1 MNRLER
7 YRRIWCD
14 NKNADER
21 AKRIAREE
29 GLAEGF
35 AGAFAGGREQGREE
49 GKEEGREETKA
60 EIAKGLVQNGVPM
73 EIITKVTGLTA
84 EDLD

>member
-35 AGAFAGGREQGREE
+35 A
-49 GKEEGREETKA
+49 EGREEIRA

>member
-35 AGAFAGGREQGREE
+35 AGGFAGGREQ
-49 GKEEGREETKA
+49 GREETKA

-73 EIITKVTGLTA
+73 EIITKVTGLTEETIRA
-84 EDLD
+84 LTR

>member
-35 AGAFAGGREQGREE
+35 AGGFAGGREQ
-49 GKEEGREETKA
+49 GREETKA